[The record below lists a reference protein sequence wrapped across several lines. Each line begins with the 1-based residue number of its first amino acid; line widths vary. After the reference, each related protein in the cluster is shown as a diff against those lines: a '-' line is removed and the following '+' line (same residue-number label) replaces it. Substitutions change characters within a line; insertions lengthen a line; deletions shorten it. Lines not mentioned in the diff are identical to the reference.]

1 MYTYLLNEAGTM
13 NINSQLID
21 LGFDEIK
28 PNLFIKEIKEDIKLY
43 VDYRNKDRNIYA
55 YNFNKVINHKV
66 FKEYEAI
73 MKIEKHLRE
82 QSRGTLIG
90 FVNT

>member
-1 MYTYLLNEAGTM
+1 M
-13 NINSQLID
+13 NINPQLID

-43 VDYRNKDRNIYA
+43 VDYRNNDRNIYA

-66 FKEYEAI
+66 FKEYDSI
-73 MKIEKHLRE
+73 MRIEKYMRE
-82 QSRGTLIG
+82 QNKGTLLG
-90 FVNT
+90 FVNA